1 MIGCNEEEKHGWM
14 EANTS
19 LEGRLQL
26 LRRAKYRD
34 KNSRTVHL
42 KEGKKGT
49 QHTPLMI
56 RVPILVTNPLT
67 LSDRREDRARVEPG
81 SVGAS
86 KATHSCSPLF
96 RDARL
101 SCSKLSSHSSS
112 QAYYISIFDTN
123 RGALQVMRYQGA
135 FFLFDQLLR
144 GNWWPDSSRH
154 GWVGGSSSRCFRC
167 PMRKVVRADHRMKGV
182 GRVSPLPWCVHT

>member
-1 MIGCNEEEKHGWM
+1 MKEEKK
-14 EANTS
+14 
-19 LEGRLQL
+19 
-26 LRRAKYRD
+26 RR
-34 KNSRTVHL
+34 
-42 KEGKKGT
+42 

-56 RVPILVTNPLT
+56 RVPILVTKPLT
-67 LSDRREDRARVEPG
+67 LSERSEDRARVEPG

-101 SCSKLSSHSSS
+101 SCSKFSSHSSS
-112 QAYYISIFDTN
+112 QAYNISTLDTN
-123 RGALQVMRYQGA
+123 RGALLAMGYQGA
-135 FFLFDQLLR
+135 LLLFDQLLG

-167 PMRKVVRADHRMKGV
+167 PMRKVVRADRRDERRWTGITAAGV
-182 GRVSPLPWCVHT
+182 RAYLVAFPLRKEAGEALPL